1 MTLTFQSYNLPTFV
15 IYYFEAS
22 RGFMFMIN
30 NNEHLFIDV
39 STATPHINLILRQ
52 QKTIKW
58 SIMLVRTKM

>member
-1 MTLTFQSYNLPTFV
+1 MTLTFQNYNLPTFV

-30 NNEHLFIDV
+30 NKEHLFIDV

-52 QKTIKW
+52 QKTIK
-58 SIMLVRTKM
+58 